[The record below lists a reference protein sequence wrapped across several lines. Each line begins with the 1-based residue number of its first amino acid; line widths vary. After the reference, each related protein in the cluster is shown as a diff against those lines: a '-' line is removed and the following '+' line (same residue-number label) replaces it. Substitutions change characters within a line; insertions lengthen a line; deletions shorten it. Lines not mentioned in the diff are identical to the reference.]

1 MVECLTCNEVVG
13 GFDSSPK
20 LMNNLYIYVFAG
32 FVIMMYLPV
41 FYQIYMLRKMVKSLN
56 KKTEKLVD

>member
-1 MVECLTCNEVVG
+1 
-13 GFDSSPK
+13 
-20 LMNNLYIYVFAG
+20 MNNLYIYVFAG